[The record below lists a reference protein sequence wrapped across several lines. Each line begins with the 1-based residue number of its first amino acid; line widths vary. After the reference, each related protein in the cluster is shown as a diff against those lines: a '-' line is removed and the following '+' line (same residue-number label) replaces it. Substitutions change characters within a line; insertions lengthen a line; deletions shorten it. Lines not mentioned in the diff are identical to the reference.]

1 MTFPVYIEIGSTR
14 ILLHA
19 ITEVASIFIGF
30 RYFLYLRRKKGDI
43 IPSQNR
49 LWILIAA
56 IFGAVLGSRLLGG
69 FENPEALAGS
79 SNKLLYFYQN
89 KTVLGGFLGG
99 LWAVETV
106 KYFIGEKENSG
117 DLFTYPIILGLIL
130 GRIGCFSMGVFEETY
145 GLPTTGFTGIYLGD
159 PVKRHPVALYEI
171 LLLILLWVVIWS
183 LERKYEFCSGV
194 RFKLFMLVYITFRL
208 FLDFIKPHYT
218 WSIGLSS
225 IQIAS
230 LAGLVYYYK
239 YIIFPSKLVT
249 ARKGTPK

>member
-19 ITEVASIFIGF
+19 ITEVVSIFIGF

-69 FENPEALAGS
+69 LENPEALAAS
-79 SNKLLYFYQN
+79 ENKLLYFYQN

-106 KYFIGEKENSG
+106 KYFIGEKESSG
-117 DLFTYPIILGLIL
+117 DLFTYPMILGLIL

-145 GLPTTGFTGIYLGD
+145 GLPTTSITGIYLGD
-159 PVKRHPVALYEI
+159 HVRRHPVALYEI
-171 LLLILLWVVIWS
+171 LVLLLLWIAIVL
-183 LERKYEFCSGV
+183 LERKYKFSSGA
-194 RFKLFMLVYITFRL
+194 RFKLFMIAYITFRFL
-208 FLDFIKPHYT
+208 LDFIKPHYA
-218 WSIGLSS
+218 WPIGLSS
-225 IQIAS
+225 IQIVS
-230 LAGLVYYYK
+230 LAGLAYYYK

-249 ARKGTPK
+249 AQKAP